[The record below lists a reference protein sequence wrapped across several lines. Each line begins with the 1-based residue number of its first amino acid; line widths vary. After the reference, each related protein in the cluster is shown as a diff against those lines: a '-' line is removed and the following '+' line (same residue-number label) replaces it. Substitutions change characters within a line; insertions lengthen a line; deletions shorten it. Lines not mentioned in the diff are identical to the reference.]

1 MPGHS
6 KRAVNARI
14 HDARTLRAIAARMQT
29 RGDSFALA
37 DSVIAVASEL
47 TRRQALAVGRAH
59 PRRAASRPGRVT
71 QSEGKRAHSYRECV
85 PLRG

>member
-47 TRRQALAVGRAH
+47 TRRQGLDNVGKGIVSRPRASA
-59 PRRAASRPGRVT
+59 PRR
-71 QSEGKRAHSYRECV
+71 
-85 PLRG
+85 